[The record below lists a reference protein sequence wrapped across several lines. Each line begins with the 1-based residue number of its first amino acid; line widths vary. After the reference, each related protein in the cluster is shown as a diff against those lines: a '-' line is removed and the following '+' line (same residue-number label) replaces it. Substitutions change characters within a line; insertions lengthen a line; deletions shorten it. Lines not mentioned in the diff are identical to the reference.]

1 MKSGGSHFIQLKPI
15 FGHKL
20 SSTSLKYTT
29 AHTFTFIIPGNR
41 TGHHTEF
48 QTSLSKYEEKK
59 IITRCKH
66 FRSLTNI
73 YINR

>member
-1 MKSGGSHFIQLKPI
+1 MDEKRRISLYSTKTNVTI

-29 AHTFTFIIPGNR
+29 AHTCTFIIPGNR

-48 QTSLSKYEEKK
+48 QTSLSKYEKK
-59 IITRCKH
+59 
-66 FRSLTNI
+66 N
-73 YINR
+73 YN